1 MVGQRLWSVMIL
13 ALHYYQARL
22 ASSVL
27 QEEPLVLSLAEGN
40 HQSDWIL
47 RKGMH
52 MDDAVND
59 AADADIAEGVHADG
73 AEDASSGS

>member
-1 MVGQRLWSVMIL
+1 MMIL
-13 ALHYYQARL
+13 ALHYCQVHS

-27 QEEPLVLSLAEGN
+27 QEESLVLTLAGGN

-59 AADADIAEGVHADG
+59 AADAGIAEGVHADG